1 MPRARKENPSRDELA
16 SRILS
21 MRRRRRS
28 LDLELRHLEK
38 LWRTQ
43 RPWRHCL
50 RCGYDWQ
57 AISLTSTPKCCAR
70 CHSKGW
76 DTESSKPRARKPG
89 DAPNPAWERKR
100 AVVLEPK
107 NYGTDISLTVEEI
120 QHPAKPDWDSYV
132 SKIAP
137 DDTPEGL
144 PLPPGM
150 VRAAVRPASAP
161 DLMSRLKAELASL
174 PTLPPPPSLGVP
186 APMIYLPR
194 PAAAPAP
201 SPEPQPESTYVP
213 LAPASAS
220 APAPESSEPSWESLL
235 PKLDP
240 DLEAECDLHEA
251 EAAS

>member
-43 RPWRHCL
+43 RPWRHCF

-120 QHPAKPDWDSYV
+120 QHPTKPDWDSYV

-137 DDTPEGL
+137 EDAPEGL

-150 VRAAVRPASAP
+150 VRAAPLHV
-161 DLMSRLKAELASL
+161 
-174 PTLPPPPSLGVP
+174 LPPPPSLSAP

-194 PAAAPAP
+194 PAAAP
-201 SPEPQPESTYVP
+201 EPQPESTAVR
-213 LAPASAS
+213 
-220 APAPESSEPSWESLL
+220 PAPVYVQVHTEEPSWESLL
-235 PKLDP
+235 PALDP
-240 DLEAECDLHEA
+240 DLEAECDLREA
-251 EAAS
+251 EASS